1 MLHALK
7 EVILH
12 LPSDQLE
19 KLADQLWNP
28 LFDESDGAAAGRTK
42 RTAPAAGGADIGD
55 DGIRNVKAACIGKL
69 TMTAP
74 GKYLPQLQVC
84 EKVKDDRTR
93 ADHAANDWVF
103 LPKQGDRRC
112 RRQVHLYRHFIV
124 VR

>member
-1 MLHALK
+1 MFLPAILEQIQSSTSTDRLLMLHALK

-12 LPSDQLE
+12 LPSEQLE

-28 LFDESDGAAAGRTK
+28 LFDESDGAATGRNK
-42 RTAPAAGGADIGD
+42 RAVPTVGGADIGD

-84 EKVKDDRTR
+84 S
-93 ADHAANDWVF
+93 H
-103 LPKQGDRRC
+103 
-112 RRQVHLYRHFIV
+112 QVEGMTDNSK
-124 VR
+124 

>member
-28 LFDESDGAAAGRTK
+28 LFDESDGAASKSK
-42 RTAPAAGGADIGD
+42 RAAPAAGGADIGD

-84 EKVKDDRTR
+84 S
-93 ADHAANDWVF
+93 
-103 LPKQGDRRC
+103 
-112 RRQVHLYRHFIV
+112 RQ
-124 VR
+124 